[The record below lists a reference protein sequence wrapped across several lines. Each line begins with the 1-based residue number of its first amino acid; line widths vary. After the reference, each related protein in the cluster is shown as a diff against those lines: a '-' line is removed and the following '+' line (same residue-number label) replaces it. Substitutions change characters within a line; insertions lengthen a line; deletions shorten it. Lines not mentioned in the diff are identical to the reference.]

1 MPTEE
6 ELRAAPLLDNWY
18 LYPARPGAVVVV
30 ATVSGHP
37 RLPDGPVTTS
47 RVVAHDEREGWCQTL
62 NRLYRLGRPFQP
74 KPITVPE
81 GEPSQPSRP
90 IQLGE
95 PLPGSFD
102 LTIVPGVD
110 IPAYDDDDLPKP

>member
-6 ELRAAPLLDNWY
+6 ELRAAPLLDDWY
-18 LYPARPGAVVVV
+18 LYPARPGALVVV

-47 RVVAHDEREGWCQTL
+47 RVIAHDEKAGWCQTL
-62 NRLYRLGRPFQP
+62 NRLYRLGRPYAP
-74 KPITVPE
+74 KPVRVPD
-81 GEPSQPSRP
+81 GESGRPSRP

-110 IPAYDDDDLPKP
+110 IPAYVDDDLPMP